1 MLDVQLLLQCGLRI
15 EALME
20 QLVAQQRQAPLCCRC
35 VMLAVAPAAIPEEP
49 TYNRFGAA
57 KYLQKSER
65 SVTRWR
71 KAGRLGYV
79 MEGNEIR
86 YPESILD
93 AFFPKIWGFPKKK
106 DDKKKDDK

>member
-1 MLDVQLLLQCGLRI
+1 MSNVHLLLQCGLRI

-20 QLVAQQRQAPLCCRC
+20 ELVAQQRQAPLCCRC
-35 VMLAVAPAAIPEEP
+35 VTLAVAPEVMPEET
-49 TYNRFGAA
+49 TYNRYGASV
-57 KYLQKSER
+57 YLEKSER

-71 KAGRLGYV
+71 KAGRLAYV

-93 AFFPKIWGFPKKK
+93 SFFLKIWGFPKKK
-106 DDKKKDDK
+106 SDKKQADK